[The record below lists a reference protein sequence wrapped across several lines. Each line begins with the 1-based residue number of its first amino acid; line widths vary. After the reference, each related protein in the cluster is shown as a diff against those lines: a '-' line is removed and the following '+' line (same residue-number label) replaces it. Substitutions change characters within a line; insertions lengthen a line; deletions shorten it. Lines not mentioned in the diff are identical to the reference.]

1 MGVTAMTTARFTVA
15 LCVSFLA
22 VGAASFG
29 QPAPAAPAA
38 PAPAGP
44 SASPTTQPAADA
56 KPSAVNAPGQQ
67 YPMVDPQGRAYFR
80 IVAPEAKTVVVGVGR
95 KIPLAKFD
103 NGVWY
108 GTSDPL
114 PLGFPSARRSR
125 AAATRSPLAG
135 EGGPR

>member
-1 MGVTAMTTARFTVA
+1 MGVSAMTTARFTVA
-15 LCVSFLA
+15 WCVSFLV
-22 VGAASFG
+22 VGAAAFG
-29 QPAPAAPAA
+29 QPATAAPGAPGA
-38 PAPAGP
+38 PAPAA
-44 SASPTTQPAADA
+44 ASPTTQPAADA

-80 IVAPEAKTVVVGVGR
+80 IVAPEAKTVVIGVGR

-114 PLGFPSARRSR
+114 P
-125 AAATRSPLAG
+125 
-135 EGGPR
+135 